1 MNYRTPLK
9 FHFATKKGWIN
20 MLDFTWSIFK
30 ETGNIDT
37 YLLFKEIQ
45 MENQEPFEI
54 SDNEVL
60 TDMNFP
66 IL

>member
-1 MNYRTPLK
+1 
-9 FHFATKKGWIN
+9 

-45 MENQEPFEI
+45 LEHQGPVEEADDDVLADWNYPI
-54 SDNEVL
+54 S
-60 TDMNFP
+60 
-66 IL
+66 